1 MTQLFHEPV
10 LHLKKVSEKVIS
22 GRFDFDILD
31 HDDQV
36 LATVREPKQH
46 LWKTVFRNAI
56 GVEYSARHFMHV
68 DGTDGEPL
76 FAIDKHNELLGASA
90 SIQLPNVGEIGRLN
104 MVNKNPIKA
113 HFQIADTQRNLVA
126 DLPLIPLGISTFH
139 WNFRILDP
147 QGTEIGDIMQC
158 DPRTGQA
165 RYGKLNNLPTLR
177 IKYELPEQIRIMLV
191 ASFVAIMWFDEERIH
206 SF

>member
-1 MTQLFHEPV
+1 MTQLFREPV
-10 LHLKKVSEKVIS
+10 LHLKKVSEKVMS

-31 HDDQV
+31 HQDRV

-46 LWKTVFRNAI
+46 LWKTVFRNVV

-104 MVNKNPIKA
+104 MVNKSPIKA
-113 HFQIADTQRNLVA
+113 HFQIVDARGGLIA
-126 DLPLIPLGISTFH
+126 DLPIIPLGRSTFI

-147 QGTEIGDIMQC
+147 RGIEIGEILQC
-158 DPRTGQA
+158 DPRTGQPM
-165 RYGKLNNLPTLR
+165 YEELHNLSTLR
-177 IKYELPEQIRIMLV
+177 IRYELPENVRIMLV
-191 ASFVAIMWFDEERIH
+191 ASFVAIMWFDEERIL
-206 SF
+206 S